1 MKKRGKRLAALALTA
16 VMTIG
21 ALAGCGGKD
30 ESGASAGNAAGAGSG
45 TESRGSAGDAGS
57 AGAAGSQGS
66 AGAAGDQ
73 AQDGE
78 PYEVVMAYVTLGS
91 DPQDLGLVEEEL
103 SKVTM
108 EKIGCTVKFKPV
120 PLSNLTS
127 QYNLWASSGEKVDLL
142 VMFEMDLGS
151 YVKEGKIIELTDYLD
166 LLPAPTAVD
175 EERGLY
181 VGGMYENKLYAVPVV
196 NPSVGEGK
204 AFYARKDI
212 MDSIDYEEKDLYTYE
227 DLDAIF
233 AQVKAGY
240 PDLITIA
247 AAGVKNNTYAY
258 QFIPY
263 DTLGVQGGW
272 AGVLMDP
279 VSGNTT
285 IENLYE
291 SDEYYEYLTWM
302 RRWQEAGYLS
312 ADAATTNDQP
322 GDWIKAGR
330 CAGFALGDDTPG
342 NKDNQE
348 ANTNYEMVQLNIRP
362 TFLTTG
368 TYTGLR
374 WCVTTMSQNPAKA
387 VEFLNLMYDGPE
399 VVNLLMNGIEG
410 KHYVK
415 NGDSMIVSYPEGID
429 GTNTPYNNVL
439 GIYGDKRNMCMFEPN
454 KESFYADSDAYTEH
468 ALQYPSV
475 ALGYTFD
482 SSEYQTEMAAISSVI
497 SQYVTTLEY
506 GMAADLDATYQE
518 FIEAL
523 DAAGMNRLVEANQEQ
538 FDAWLAAQ

>member
-1 MKKRGKRLAALALTA
+1 MKKRGTRLAALALTA

-30 ESGASAGNAAGAGSG
+30 AGGASAGNAAGAGNG
-45 TESRGSAGDAGS
+45 TESQGSAGDAD
-57 AGAAGSQGS
+57 SQGG
-66 AGAAGDQ
+66 AGDAGDQ

-120 PLSNLTS
+120 PLSNLAS

-142 VMFEMDLGS
+142 IMFQMDLGT
-151 YVKEGKIIELTDYLD
+151 YVNEGKILELTDYMD

-175 EERGLY
+175 GERGLY
-181 VGGMYENKLYAVPVV
+181 VGGMYDNRVYAVPVV
-196 NPSVGEGK
+196 NPSLGEGK
-204 AFYARKDI
+204 AFYVRKDI

-233 AQVKAGY
+233 AQVKETY

-247 AAGVKNNTYAY
+247 AAGIKNNTFAY

-291 SDEYYEYLTWM
+291 SEEYYEYLTWM

-322 GDWIKAGR
+322 GDWVKAGR
-330 CAGFALGDDTPG
+330 CAGFMLGDDTPG

-362 TFLTTG
+362 TFLTTN
-368 TYTGLR
+368 TYDQLR
-374 WCVTTMSQNPAKA
+374 WCVSSTSQNPQKA
-387 VEFLNLMYDGPE
+387 AEFLNLMYDGSE
-399 VVNLLMNGIEG
+399 VVNLLMNGVEG

-439 GIYGDKRNMCMFEPN
+439 GIYGDKRNMYMFEPN
-454 KESFYADSDAYTEH
+454 KDSFYSDSDAYTAN
-468 ALQYPSV
+468 ALKHPSV
-475 ALGYTFD
+475 ALGYTFN

-538 FDAWLAAQ
+538 LDAWLAAQ